1 MSARRQISNL
11 TFRSALQAD
20 RQQVPTGF
28 LACREHVRV
37 NVRIAKRSLT
47 LPTGAYDR
55 AAIMLAA
62 RSAADLHQRRYGSSR
77 SEAMSVALKATWAL
91 AQQTR
96 RSAAH

>member
-1 MSARRQISNL
+1 MSRRQISNL

-28 LACREHVRV
+28 LACRELVRV
-37 NVRIAKRSLT
+37 NVRLGKRPLT
-47 LPTGAYDR
+47 LSTGAYDR

-91 AQQTR
+91 AKEGR

>member
-1 MSARRQISNL
+1 MSSRKISNL

-28 LACREHVRV
+28 LACREMVRV
-37 NVRIAKRSLT
+37 NIRIAKRSLT
-47 LPTGAYDR
+47 LSTGAYDR

-77 SEAMSVALKATWAL
+77 SETMSVALKATSAL